1 MASPP
6 VRARSGFLPVAL
18 VVGALALAAR
28 CWSRAHLGVLTTLD
42 SFDYLTLSGG
52 IAAGDWSSPRLG
64 GVRLPGYP
72 LFLAALRWTTG
83 LDAGT
88 LLAAQQVLGVA
99 AALGFAWSAWKLL
112 GRGAGLAVGALAAL
126 HPALLLLE
134 HTAMSESLSVACL
147 AATLAAATAC
157 VAPER
162 PGRAGFLLG
171 SSAAGTLLV
180 RANGIL
186 LVAALLLSAIRG
198 AWHWSRPV
206 VEDRRHRRPAIRFT
220 AWAFAGLG
228 ILLLP
233 WLARQQYRFGHPN
246 LTDFDETILVYL
258 AQHRLLDP
266 SLPGFAR
273 LRDSYDPAHPETVYG
288 VVDQLV
294 VVGLRSRMPRI
305 DPRAILFRSSFE
317 SGGVVDWD
325 GVEAAVPAAKVPE
338 LSALSPEILI
348 SEQLRDRGAALAR
361 ARWRS
366 FLAFAGFPP
375 TGPAAPWGQ
384 DDLRRWLDGAGEI
397 AGAPPAPTVGA
408 RDLPGVT
415 VLPGAGEVVPGAD
428 VEVWRRALELCLDGL
443 RPALSL
449 ALGALIVYRLS
460 PGARRRA
467 HPALAPLTVGWLAT
481 ALLHGWILAGY
492 ERFAVPF
499 DPVLLLAVLLATRG
513 AGADAVRAD
522 ASMDSAS

>member
-28 CWSRAHLGVLTTLD
+28 SWSRAHLGVLTTLD

-72 LFLAALRWTTG
+72 LVLAALRWTTD

-88 LLAAQQVLGVA
+88 LLAAQQLLGVA
-99 AALGFAWSAWKLL
+99 AALGFAWSSWRLL

-134 HTAMSESLSVACL
+134 HTAMSETLFVATL
-147 AATLAAATAC
+147 AATLAAATAAA
-157 VAPER
+157 APQR
-162 PGRAGFLLG
+162 PGRAGLLLG
-171 SSAAGTLLV
+171 SSAASTLLV

-186 LVAALLLSAIRG
+186 LVASLLLSAIRW
-198 AWHWSRPV
+198 AWRRSPAPV
-206 VEDRRHRRPAIRFT
+206 GGRRCRRPAIRFA
-220 AWAFAGLG
+220 AWTFAGLG
-228 ILLLP
+228 ILLVP
-233 WLARQQYRFGHPN
+233 WLARQQALFGHPS
-246 LTDFDETILVYL
+246 LTDYDETILVYL
-258 AQHRLLDP
+258 AQHRLVDP

-273 LRDSYDPAHPETVYG
+273 LRDFYDPAHPETVYG
-288 VVDQLV
+288 VVQRLV
-294 VVGLRSRMPRI
+294 AVGYRSRKPRI
-305 DPRAILFRSSFE
+305 DPHAVLFRSSFE
-317 SGGVVDWD
+317 SGGVADWD
-325 GVEAAVPAAKVPE
+325 GVEAVAAAARGRE
-338 LSALSPEILI
+338 LPALSTKPLI
-348 SEQLRDRGAALAR
+348 AEQLRDRGAALR
-361 ARWRS
+361 QARWRS

-375 TGPAAPWGQ
+375 TGPDAPWGQ
-384 DDLRRWLDGAGEI
+384 DDLRRWLGGSGE
-397 AGAPPAPTVGA
+397 GTGRPPAPAVDA
-408 RDLPGVT
+408 RDLPSVAE
-415 VLPGAGEVVPGAD
+415 LPGAGEVVAGAGL
-428 VEVWRRALELCLDGL
+428 EAWRTALELCLDGL

-449 ALGALIVYRLS
+449 ALGALLVYRLL

-467 HPALAPLTVGWLAT
+467 HPALAPLALGWLAT

-499 DPVLLLAVLLATRG
+499 DPVLLLSVLLALRSGTPDG
-513 AGADAVRAD
+513 DAGGLR
-522 ASMDSAS
+522 SP